1 MHNEFLA
8 MLPHTK
14 LDAEPI
20 VRSHDTI
27 VVPEDMVLERAVA
40 SALHTGQS
48 VVMKAGEYQL
58 RTPLVIRGKLNIRS
72 DGGLVS
78 ILGTCVLAGGA
89 GAGGHIKGIS
99 FVGQGDDSIR
109 VESGTWS
116 FHNCSMG
123 CSYSARSSSAL
134 WVAGGKVSLFACVVG
149 QATNGIAACGSAV
162 VEAEMSKISGAHF
175 GAGAA
180 DSASVNSTN
189 THEIICMLYV
199 FVCFVICTRTCYVY
213 TLEHMCSLTALCLSS
228 LCHHAP
234 SCVFVLLS
242 CK

>member
-14 LDAEPI
+14 LDAEPS

-27 VVPEDMVLERAVA
+27 IVPEDMVLERAVA

-89 GAGGHIKGIS
+89 GAGGHIKGFS

-180 DSASVNSTN
+180 DSASVN
-189 THEIICMLYV
+189 
-199 FVCFVICTRTCYVY
+199 
-213 TLEHMCSLTALCLSS
+213 
-228 LCHHAP
+228 P
-234 SCVFVLLS
+234 
-242 CK
+242 